1 MRIDSRTFCLTLHL
15 MKRLYLI
22 ITFLSFSLL
31 GFSKEY
37 NVYGPQGGLAMELTL
52 PDGFNEEIQGTEA
65 YPEDAVFLL
74 GHVPVL
80 QDCRHVE
87 QDERGR

>member
-1 MRIDSRTFCLTLHL
+1 

-37 NVYGPQGGLAMELTL
+37 NVYGPQGGLAMEVTL

-65 YPEDAVFLL
+65 NPEDAVFLL